1 MIKRLLL
8 LVVALVAI
16 ASIVSGTVYC
26 GATICGNTTS
36 FYNNITWS
44 AGAQTNYQ
52 IMIILSNS
60 SGTSGYYA
68 PYNIIYTSKT
78 TRPDWYDINITTSS
92 DTPIPFWIENNTQNA
107 TTATLWIN
115 MPSIAI
121 DNSSITKIG
130 YGNSTDSTS
139 TANGYN
145 TFLFF
150 DDFITGSRNTTLW
163 NLYGNGAPTYSG
175 GVMTVSST
183 SSNGGVNSTALYGV
197 NNSYVARGKFSTS
210 SGSFGFADALSD
222 INVAASFG
230 TANYKFA
237 THAGGSY
244 TNSATS
250 ADTNYHVLEVDRNSN
265 VNVSFKYDGPVAFI
279 SSTNFGTVP
288 EYIRYDVA
296 NPATEAQD
304 WAFVKK
310 YVFPEPTTSL
320 YTTVSSGAGTPL
332 SSSFTQS
339 ANPSST
345 GQLVTYTD
353 TSTGSP
359 TTWNW
364 TLGGIITNTT
374 QNAGYIYSTAGVY
387 TVNLT
392 VTNSTGAI
400 SHSNQTHTVNNATGF
415 TPQDIYM
422 QGQYAITFLIND
434 ADGNLLSGATITDS
448 TGQSNTTGAN
458 GVTTLTEPFGTIL
471 VTAGASGYYGKTMSY
486 VVDSDASHTLTLTK
500 ISATPGQNTWWTPH
514 VVQITV
520 MDLYGGR
527 LYNVNIAA
535 TYNESSMPTAWLSQ
549 LYGIQ
554 GSAASDM
561 INQTLVMQGTTGSDG
576 TITFTMLG
584 SLKYDFTLQSTEY
597 GINVARQLYP
607 SDSMVNFYVTTAGQQ
622 LPTGANNTYV
632 SLNGTRTYFT
642 EPNSSYGSMCI
653 DYVDTSGNTAFV
665 NETWWFT
672 NNMSII
678 QQLNFT
684 PGTTLVTNCY
694 TMQNVKGT
702 STWWQYSA
710 GRTV

>member
-1 MIKRLLL
+1 
-8 LVVALVAI
+8 
-16 ASIVSGTVYC
+16 
-26 GATICGNTTS
+26 
-36 FYNNITWS
+36 
-44 AGAQTNYQ
+44 
-52 IMIILSNS
+52 
-60 SGTSGYYA
+60 
-68 PYNIIYTSKT
+68 
-78 TRPDWYDINITTSS
+78 
-92 DTPIPFWIENNTQNA
+92 
-107 TTATLWIN
+107 
-115 MPSIAI
+115 
-121 DNSSITKIG
+121 
-130 YGNSTDSTS
+130 
-139 TANGYN
+139 
-145 TFLFF
+145 
-150 DDFITGSRNTTLW
+150 
-163 NLYGNGAPTYSG
+163 
-175 GVMTVSST
+175 
-183 SSNGGVNSTALYGV
+183 
-197 NNSYVARGKFSTS
+197 
-210 SGSFGFADALSD
+210 
-222 INVAASFG
+222 
-230 TANYKFA
+230 
-237 THAGGSY
+237 
-244 TNSATS
+244 
-250 ADTNYHVLEVDRNSN
+250 
-265 VNVSFKYDGPVAFI
+265 
-279 SSTNFGTVP
+279 
-288 EYIRYDVA
+288 
-296 NPATEAQD
+296 
-304 WAFVKK
+304 
-310 YVFPEPTTSL
+310 
-320 YTTVSSGAGTPL
+320 
-332 SSSFTQS
+332 
-339 ANPSST
+339 
-345 GQLVTYTD
+345 
-353 TSTGSP
+353 
-359 TTWNW
+359 
-364 TLGGIITNTT
+364 
-374 QNAGYIYSTAGVY
+374 
-387 TVNLT
+387 
-392 VTNSTGAI
+392 
-400 SHSNQTHTVNNATGF
+400 
-415 TPQDIYM
+415 M
-422 QGQYAITFLIND
+422 QGQYIVTFLIND
-434 ADGNLLSGATITDS
+434 ADGNLLSGATVTDS

-561 INQTLVMQGTTGSDG
+561 INRTLVMQGTTGSDG